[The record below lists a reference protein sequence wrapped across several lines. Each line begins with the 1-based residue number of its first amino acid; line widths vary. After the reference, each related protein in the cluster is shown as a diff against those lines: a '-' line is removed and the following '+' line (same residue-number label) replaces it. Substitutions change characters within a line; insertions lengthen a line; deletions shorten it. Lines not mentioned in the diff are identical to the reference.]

1 MRRDRVATI
10 ARRELRQRLR
20 SRSFQI
26 TTAIGALA
34 IVALFF
40 LPAIGDAI
48 ENAST
53 DHVAVVDRPAGV
65 ATALQRALPERVPDG
80 KPRYDVLAVRDAAA
94 ARRALDAGRA
104 DAVVQVGPGLTSA
117 TIRAERVSDGL
128 ADAVGR
134 ALNATA
140 VRERLRARGVDDS
153 GTVFAPVKLQRQ
165 STSGEISSQSRVL
178 VYALLLMLYLTLLL
192 YGSAVATSIVTEKSS
207 RVTEMLLTSVKPA
220 EHLAGKLVGMGA
232 VGLVQYGAWLAVAA
246 VIYGVDQLAGGGASL
261 DLADVPA
268 QTFVAFLG
276 FFLLGYALYGAL
288 YAGLTVG
295 ASRTEDAP
303 ALGAPLSV
311 LVMIGF
317 FISLAALDDPDNSV
331 VAIASLVPP
340 LTPMVMFTRVALG
353 SPSVIE
359 VVGAIALVLAT
370 IALALWLAGRIYRVG
385 ILAYGQRLGP
395 RRLLRLAREG

>member
-1 MRRDRVATI
+1 MRRDRIATI

-20 SRSFQI
+20 SRSFQV

-48 ENAST
+48 DNAST
-53 DHVAVVDRPAGV
+53 DAVAVVDRPAGI
-65 ATALQRALPERVPDG
+65 ASALQRGLPERVPDG
-80 KPRYDVLAVRDAAA
+80 RPRYDVVAVRDAAA
-94 ARRALDAGRA
+94 GRRAVAAGRA
-104 DAVVQVGPGLTSA
+104 GAVVQVGPGLQSA

-128 ADAVGR
+128 AEALQR
-134 ALNATA
+134 ALDATA
-140 VRERLRARGVDDS
+140 VRERLRAQGVGDS
-153 GTVFAPVKLQRQ
+153 GTIFAPVRLHRQ

-192 YGSAVATSIVTEKSS
+192 YGSAVATSIVTEKAS

-220 EHLAGKLVGMGA
+220 EHLAGKLLGMGV

-246 VIYGVDQLAGGGASL
+246 VVYGVDQLAGGGASL
-261 DLADVPA
+261 DLANVPA
-268 QTFVAFLG
+268 LTFVAFLG

-311 LVMIGF
+311 LVMVGF
-317 FISLAALDDPDNSV
+317 FISLSALDDPDNSV

-353 SPSVIE
+353 SPSPVE
-359 VVGAIALVLAT
+359 VVGA

-385 ILAYGQRLGP
+385 ILAYGQRLGL
-395 RRLLRLAREG
+395 RKLLALAREA